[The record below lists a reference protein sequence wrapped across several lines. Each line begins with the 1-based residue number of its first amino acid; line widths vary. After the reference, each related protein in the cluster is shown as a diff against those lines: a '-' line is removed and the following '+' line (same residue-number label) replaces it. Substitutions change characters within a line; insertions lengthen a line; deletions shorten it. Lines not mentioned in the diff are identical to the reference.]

1 MSRGGVSHHGSGMG
15 VDGSGVGVDGSGVGV
30 DGSGVGDH
38 GGGVRQRAVRGGA
51 VATKYVGDEGVG
63 DGDESRDG
71 HDLESHFKF

>member
-30 DGSGVGDH
+30 D